1 MSAAGGPSSTFFVRV
16 YIETDLP
23 TDRRTKKNQ
32 TVRESEL
39 SRQRLQRPRRWE
51 EKGFAQKTNFRN
63 KSAILMV
70 CVAGGGEKAVKETKD
85 LHFRSCC
92 SLSCGFPRNV
102 YDEKQDAETKAR
114 EVALF
119 FRKEDRRS
127 LEAQNERLKNGGRD
141 F

>member
-1 MSAAGGPSSTFFVRV
+1 MSAAGGPSSSLFVRV

-39 SRQRLQRPRRWE
+39 SCQQLQRPRRWE
-51 EKGFAQKTNFRN
+51 EKGCAQKTNFRN

-85 LHFRSCC
+85 LHFRFSV
-92 SLSCGFPRNV
+92 LFRVAFPETFTMKNRMLRQRRGRWLCFS
-102 YDEKQDAETKAR
+102 EKKTE
-114 EVALF
+114 
-119 FRKEDRRS
+119 
-127 LEAQNERLKNGGRD
+127 EA
-141 F
+141 